1 MNFSKYATILIAAL
15 VSVALI
21 AASRVIIDVG
31 ETVAYVVCAVCVG
44 VSFALFVSTE
54 FEKAYLA
61 SHLLAVSSVTL
72 YQSHFVIEDVHAL
85 WQLKWFMLAVT
96 VLVYLADYYAWYL
109 VVSRAQL
116 SGDARRWYGPFAN
129 LFLGAMAF
137 IPLHSAGLFNLKQT
151 HLLAVFA
158 ILHAGLGATEVQRGI
173 HTVRLSTP
181 HPALKCVPLLY
192 LPPQFWPVMAVFLV
206 ANLYFVYRKRS
217 LTDD

>member
-1 MNFSKYATILIAAL
+1 MKTTQVLKFAAAAGVVLSL
-15 VSVALI
+15 V

-31 ETVAYVVCAVCVG
+31 ETVAYVVCALCVG

-54 FEKAYLA
+54 VEKAYMA

-96 VLVYLADYYAWYL
+96 ASVYFADYYAWYL
-109 VVSRAQL
+109 VA
-116 SGDARRWYGPFAN
+116 SGAEISLDARRWYGPFAN
-129 LFLGAMAF
+129 IFLGAMAF
-137 IPLHSAGLFNLKQT
+137 IPLHSAGLFNIKQT

-158 ILHAGLGATEVQRGI
+158 ALHAGLGATEVQRGI
-173 HTVRLSTP
+173 HTFKLSTP

-192 LPPQFWPVMAVFLV
+192 LPPQFWPVLGAFLAV
-206 ANLYFVYRKRS
+206 NLYFVYRTRRM
-217 LTDD
+217 